1 MSEIDHRYQ
10 CVVCSRKRKVKFLY
24 LIRLPF
30 VTTWI
35 RVCMD
40 CFHKLNDKIIIEES
54 AEADP
59 RKVAAV

>member
-1 MSEIDHRYQ
+1 MSDLNHRYY
-10 CVVCSRKRKVKFLY
+10 CVVCNRKRKVKFLY

-40 CFHKLNDKIIIEES
+40 CFHRLRDTIIIEES
-54 AEADP
+54 ASADP
-59 RKVAAV
+59 QKVTS